1 MWHLLLIVIVFLLA
15 KWWFQYARIPAGFPT
30 GPYGL
35 PIVGYFPIFVAENI
49 VSGFEALHKRF
60 GPNFSLNIGMSDR
73 IVVIGDY
80 ETLRVMFFFNSTP
93 FSEFK
98 KKCITNN
105 LMNIWCQF

>member
-1 MWHLLLIVIVFLLA
+1 MTIFLLA

-35 PIVGYFPIFVAENI
+35 PVIGYFPIFLAENI
-49 VSGFEALHKRF
+49 VSGFEGLHKKF

-80 ETLRVMFFFNSTP
+80 ETLRVNII
-93 FSEFK
+93 
-98 KKCITNN
+98 IT
-105 LMNIWCQF
+105 